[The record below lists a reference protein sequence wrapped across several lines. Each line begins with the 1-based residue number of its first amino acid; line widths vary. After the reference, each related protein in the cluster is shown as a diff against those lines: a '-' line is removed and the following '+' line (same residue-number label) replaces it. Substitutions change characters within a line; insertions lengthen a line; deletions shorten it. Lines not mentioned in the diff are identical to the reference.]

1 MDFLQ
6 IADGR
11 EEREPQPV
19 SNYQQIP
26 RLETKQTASLRS
38 EYPLVEYLESGQI
51 ADWLKERKDQL
62 LVFAREERVGVAISK
77 TVGAA
82 ATLAGFIFHATS
94 PLAPIG
100 GLLGAAG
107 YLWAQIRDTQHTH
120 TFSPIPFLRGNL
132 MDTVGSFGHSEARK
146 ELISNWDEFE
156 QLKGYL
162 PPTEQHEY
170 TMLRQHF
177 ITVTDIIKRI
187 EPYKRFHAYRLLLDF
202 YIESKGYFPEPN
214 DLDAHMMNVEVDTRV
229 DYEIVAAIQERQSQS
244 QLVSS
249 HNNPKFMTTR
259 RAEYAPSLSPSLASS
274 LPVLDNTTATSTM
287 NTQTR
292 NSSDIPSQLEEI
304 KKLALHE
311 RVMALIKLLDDGGF
325 DIGKCIRKQVT
336 VIAGAQRGG
345 KGTLMGILSIL
356 SAALKPGLKIH
367 YFTAGDDIYPFQCDK
382 LVCAANFPN
391 AQEPDAKVASALIDY
406 LKEME
411 GVGVGE
417 WSDRILVI
425 DEAVALGEYTPDD
438 KSTWMAK
445 FLLSRAAKKGAR
457 IFIVLHGYNLTSWL
471 GSGKTGGMSQT
482 FKEAVSFIGCK
493 STSVKIS
500 PLETIDVATGE
511 YFLAD
516 PEAFAVPLPD
526 GEIGT
531 LPDWLKTETNPLTGQ
546 PDPIRTLLK
555 YFPEFKTQPQ
565 TILPSPENLTA
576 IPPVN
581 QVSSDTEAVRE
592 TVLQDVVI
600 KDAAI
605 TVIQNPQVDSGTDEL
620 EEIVNSRE
628 NDFMFIMAMSEI
640 ASAHITENKWGD
652 FNTEGLRR
660 INKFRGADAAGR
672 HLNRN
677 EGRAVAKV
685 LSTQNKLQIISED
698 NYRAQA

>member
-1 MDFLQ
+1 MDFIQ
-6 IADGR
+6 PSTDGR
-11 EEREPQPV
+11 DGSEPITKH
-19 SNYQQIP
+19 YQLP
-26 RLETKQTASLRS
+26 RLETAQTATIRE

-62 LVFAREERVGVAISK
+62 LIFAKEERVGVAISK
-77 TVGAA
+77 TVGVA
-82 ATLAGFIFHATS
+82 ATVFGFVFHATS

-100 GLLGAAG
+100 GLLGAVG
-107 YLWAQIRDTQHTH
+107 YLWAQLKDTQHTH
-120 TFSPIPFLRGNL
+120 TFSPIPFVRGNIL
-132 MDTVGSFGHSEARK
+132 DTVGSFGHSEARK

-177 ITVTDIIKRI
+177 ITVTDIVKRI

-202 YIESKGYFPEPN
+202 YIESKGFFPEPS
-214 DLDAHMMNVEVDTRV
+214 DLEAHMVNVEIDPRL
-229 DYEIVAAIQERQSQS
+229 DYEMVAAIQEMQQP

-249 HNNPKFMTTR
+249 HNKPQFISATR
-259 RAEYAPSLSPSLASS
+259 ATYAPGLTAASV
-274 LPVLDNTTATSTM
+274 PVATPIDSKFAT
-287 NTQTR
+287 NPQT
-292 NSSDIPSQLEEI
+292 SSSSGITSQLEEI
-304 KKLALHE
+304 KKLALPD
-311 RVMALIKLLDDGGF
+311 RAMALIKLLDEAGF
-325 DIGKCIRKQVT
+325 ELSKCIRKQVT

-382 LVCAANFPN
+382 LVCAATFPN
-391 AQEPDAKVASALIDY
+391 ATEPDAKVASALIDY

-411 GVGVGE
+411 SVGVGE
-417 WSDRILVI
+417 WRDRILVI

-457 IFIVLHGYNLTSWL
+457 IFIVLHGYNLTSWV
-471 GSGKTGGMSQT
+471 GAGKTGGMAPT

-516 PEAFAVPLPD
+516 PEAFAVPLPG

-546 PDPIRTLLK
+546 PDPIRTLLN

-565 TILPSPENLTA
+565 GQTTLPSTVINPPA
-576 IPPVN
+576 IPVTP
-581 QVSSDTEAVRE
+581 DTESVRE
-592 TVLQDVVI
+592 TVL
-600 KDAAI
+600 KDAVTI
-605 TVIQNPQVDSGTDEL
+605 IQNPPVDDSSDEP
-620 EEIVNSRE
+620 EETTNSRE
-628 NDFMFIMAMSEI
+628 NDFVFIMAMAEI
-640 ASAHITENKWGD
+640 AKSHITENEWID
-652 FNTEGLRR
+652 FNTERLRR
-660 INKFRGADAAGR
+660 INKFKNADVAGR

-685 LSTQNKLQIISED
+685 LSMQNKLEIVGED
-698 NYRAQA
+698 NYRANMY

>member
-1 MDFLQ
+1 MDFIQ
-6 IADGR
+6 PSTDGR
-11 EEREPQPV
+11 DGSEPITKH
-19 SNYQQIP
+19 YQLP
-26 RLETKQTASLRS
+26 RLETAQTAGLRD
-38 EYPLVEYLESGQI
+38 EYPLIEYLESGQI

-62 LVFAREERVGVAISK
+62 LIFAKEERVGVSIAK
-77 TVGAA
+77 TVGVVASA
-82 ATLAGFIFHATS
+82 VGFFCHATS

-100 GLLGAAG
+100 ALLGLAG
-107 YLWAQIRDTQHTH
+107 YAWAQIKDTQHTH
-120 TFSPIPFLRGNL
+120 SFSPIPFIRGGIL
-132 MDTVGSFGHSEARK
+132 DTVGAIGHSEARK

-170 TMLRQHF
+170 QMLRLHF
-177 ITVTDIIKRI
+177 ITVTDLIKRI

-202 YIESKGYFPEPN
+202 YIESKGFFPNPEEI
-214 DLDAHMMNVEVDTRV
+214 DAHMVNVEIDTRL
-229 DYEIVAAIQERQSQS
+229 DYEMVAAIAEQREQP
-244 QLVSS
+244 QLNSV
-249 HNNPKFMTTR
+249 HNKPKFMSATR
-259 RAEYAPSLSPSLASS
+259 ASYAPGLTAASV
-274 LPVLDNTTATSTM
+274 PVAAPIDSKFAE
-287 NTQTR
+287 NTQISN
-292 NSSDIPSQLEEI
+292 NSNGIASQLEEI
-304 KKLALHE
+304 KKLSLPDRA
-311 RVMALIKLLDDGGF
+311 MALIKLLDEAGF
-325 DIGKCIRKQVT
+325 EIGKCIRKQVT

-382 LVCAANFPN
+382 LVCAASFPN
-391 AQEPDAKVASALIDY
+391 AQEPDARVASALIDY

-411 GVGVGE
+411 SVGVGE
-417 WSDRILVI
+417 WRDRILVI

-457 IFIVLHGYNLTSWL
+457 IFIVLHGYNLTSWV
-471 GSGKTGGMSQT
+471 GAGKTGGMAPT

-516 PEAFAVPLPD
+516 PEAFAVPLPG

-546 PDPIRTLLK
+546 PDPIRTLLL

-565 TILPSPENLTA
+565 GQTTLPSTVINPTA
-576 IPPVN
+576 IPVN
-581 QVSSDTEAVRE
+581 QTAPDTETVRE
-592 TVLQDVVI
+592 TVL
-600 KDAAI
+600 KDAI
-605 TVIQNPQVDSGTDEL
+605 TINQNAQVDSSNDDEP
-620 EEIVNSRE
+620 EETTNSRE
-628 NDFMFIMAMSEI
+628 NDFMFIMAMAEI
-640 ASAHITENKWGD
+640 ASSHITENEWVD
-652 FNTEGLRR
+652 FNTERLRR
-660 INKFRGADAAGR
+660 INKFKSVDVAGR

-685 LSTQNKLQIISED
+685 LSLQKKLEIVGED
-698 NYRAQA
+698 NYRANLY